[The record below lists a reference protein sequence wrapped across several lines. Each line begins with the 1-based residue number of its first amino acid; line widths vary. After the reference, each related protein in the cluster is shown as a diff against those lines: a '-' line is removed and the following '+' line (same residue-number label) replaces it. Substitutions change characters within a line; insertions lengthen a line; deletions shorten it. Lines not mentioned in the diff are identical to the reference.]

1 MRRLLLIGAL
11 AGSGGCLMAGNY
23 HTAKTLEKGES
34 QVGLTFSG
42 TQYSKTVT
50 DSSTGQS
57 HLEGVF
63 LPNILPEITY
73 HIGMADNLEVG
84 GRVSLGALGMEGD
97 FKYRFFRNDK
107 LHLAIAP
114 AIGGQA
120 FIVVKAAYVR
130 IPLIMTYELADNIDF
145 NAAVY
150 GATAHYSPVL
160 DDGGTS
166 DFGEFNGTLLSS
178 GAAIGFDLHGE
189 TFSIRPAV
197 EFTRYLYNFS
207 ADGSSASDGFNTVNV
222 LVHLAWTGGKE
233 KKQLDR
239 IEQKIDRLSAPPAYG
254 PPPGPPP
261 GGAPPGAPPSEPPPS
276 EPPPPQ

>member
-1 MRRLLLIGAL
+1 MRAFAL
-11 AGSGGCLMAGNY
+11 FALVSSSTGCLMAGNY

-42 TQYSKTVT
+42 TQYSKTET
-50 DSSTGQS
+50 DSSGNTQ
-57 HLEGVF
+57 LVGVF

-73 HIGMADNLEVG
+73 HVGVADNVEVG

-97 FKYRFFRNDK
+97 VKYRFFRGDK

-120 FIVVKAAYVR
+120 FIVVKAAMFR
-130 IPLIMTYELADNIDF
+130 LPLIATYELNDVLDF
-145 NAAVY
+145 NVVVF

-160 DDGGTS
+160 DDGGSS

-178 GAAIGFDLHGE
+178 GAAVGFDIHGE

-207 ADGSSASDGFNTVNV
+207 DGSNSASDGFNTVNV

-233 KKQLDR
+233 KQQLNR
-239 IEQKIDRLSAPPAYG
+239 IEEKIDRLSAPPPSYPPPGG
-254 PPPGPPP
+254 PPPG
-261 GGAPPGAPPSEPPPS
+261 APPPPS
-276 EPPPPQ
+276 EPPPTAPPPPQ